1 MSLWHGI
8 TSRLPTAMNS
18 FDNKAALPLPLSKR
32 TQIRPSQQLPLGFLR
47 RLGEME
53 DGPVA
58 RLPIPAADWVFQT
71 QASRT
76 LAKDLSDKKHTASI
90 QTDFQSVHVKMVD
103 VSGLHAAHV
112 QIMSR
117 YGHQMFDKSSVFA
130 AIEQCFELAT
140 GHTPLLITEQQP
152 QNSPVTPLANTSTHT
167 IKPVYF
173 LSHFN
178 ASLNHRVWMYQ
189 SSLLNQITPV
199 TRIKHCQ
206 KAITNPARVVP
217 LQFYSVPLTPGTKP
231 CDCPCG
237 KRPNAK
243 QLPLAFE
250 AISVQHDA
258 SMLPLTFAC
267 KRRDF
272 IPILK
277 SYTMVNTI
285 TASVDGIDIQVLNAS
300 LKTDMDGF
308 CWQGSI
314 SLYVDDFAAINM
326 DGRERGNEAK
336 ITLNINGE
344 SFVFLAE
351 DYSDNRE
358 FGQKTYTVTGRSEA
372 AKLSNDYA
380 RTRSGTIT
388 SDLYARQIADAQI
401 EFLPFTLEWN
411 MVDWLVPSNS
421 YSLTDKTPM
430 DALMDIAQ
438 AAGGFVHADANSS
451 QIHIRP
457 RFKVPAWELQAA
469 TADVIIPA
477 SVIVS
482 ISGQKRGNK
491 RCNSIYVWSE
501 HENGKGADVYR
512 DGSDRGLRAAAQVHA
527 LYTDIAAHQAIGIAK
542 LSETG
547 IHKLETVKL
556 PYHPSYAIPRANLGE
571 IWQFNEPNGYWKG
584 IVTGIDISVTN
595 QSGAIE
601 LWQTLTIDRYMD
613 V

>member
-1 MSLWHGI
+1 
-8 TSRLPTAMNS
+8 MNS
-18 FDNKAALPLPLSKR
+18 FDNKAVLPLPLSKR
-32 TQIRPSQQLPLGFLR
+32 IQERQSQQLPLAFLR
-47 RLGEME
+47 RLGEIE

-58 RLPIPAADWVFQT
+58 RLPIPAADWIFQT
-71 QASRT
+71 QAGRH
-76 LAKDLSDKKHTASI
+76 LVKDHSGKSHGAAIK
-90 QTDFQSVHVKMVD
+90 TDFQSVNVQMVD
-103 VSGLHAAHV
+103 VSGLYAANV
-112 QIMSR
+112 QIMHR
-117 YGHQMFDKSSVFA
+117 YWHQLADKSSVFTRV
-130 AIEQCFELAT
+130 EQCFEWVT
-140 GHTPLLITEQQP
+140 NQTPLLITQQY
-152 QNSPVTPLANTSTHT
+152 QRNSPVTLFTNMGVSS

-178 ASLNHRVWMYQ
+178 ASLNHRVWMRQ
-189 SSLLNQITPV
+189 SSVLSTVTPA
-199 TRIKHCQ
+199 TQIKHCQ
-206 KAITNPARVVP
+206 KAITNQARVVP
-217 LQFYSVPLTPGTKP
+217 LQFYPVPLKPTTKP

-243 QLPLAFE
+243 RLPLAFE
-250 AISVQHDA
+250 AISVKHDA

-285 TASVDGIDIQVLNAS
+285 TASVDGTNIQVLNAS

-314 SLYVDDFAAINM
+314 SLYVDDFAIINM
-326 DGRERGNEAK
+326 DRRERGNEAK

-372 AKLSNDYA
+372 AKLGNDYA

-457 RFKVPAWELQAA
+457 RFKVPAWELQDT

-482 ISGQKRGNK
+482 ISGQKRVNK

-501 HENGKGADVYR
+501 HESGKGADVYR

-527 LYTDIAAHQAIGIAK
+527 LYTDIAVHQAIGITK

-547 IHKLETVKL
+547 IHKIETVKL

-584 IVTGIDISVTN
+584 IVTGIDISVAN
-595 QSGAIE
+595 NLGAIE